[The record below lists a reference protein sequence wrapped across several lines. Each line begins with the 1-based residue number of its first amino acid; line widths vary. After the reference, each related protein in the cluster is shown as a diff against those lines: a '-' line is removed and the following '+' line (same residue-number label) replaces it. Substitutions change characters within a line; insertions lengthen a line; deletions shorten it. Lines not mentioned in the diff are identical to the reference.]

1 MIRSRLV
8 GGVISLLTVSALGIG
23 GCTTQALPQRDDGIT
38 DVVTTTPIIADLAK
52 NVAGQRARVTALMP
66 PGADPHTYEPT
77 LRDVRNIA
85 NADLA
90 LTNYMLLEEHSLIRA
105 VDANVRPGVR
115 VVTLAED
122 AARYGAHLIPLV
134 EDVSLDTIWLGMRVR
149 GKGEQYQ
156 ATRASEVRLSAT
168 AVRGPGEVAAYLTT
182 TFGTPQ
188 IYLNSADGFNPADG
202 YAADTATLPVD
213 AHTHLSWSFSKAGVY
228 EIDFVANLV
237 TARGEKPIPVGNA
250 TIKFAVGVDP
260 TKVPGARTVLDKGH
274 EDVSVDLDAGK
285 IILEGDSTGRKAGGP
300 RKLAEHFDPATTVIS
315 VPNKAL
321 QEIPASAQF
330 RFLGRPGQETFL
342 LPQAVLGKH
351 VHGELDPHLW
361 HDVSNAIAYVKLIR
375 DCLIEVDP
383 QGASEYAANT
393 DRYLAQLAQLN
404 EEVTQTIGSI
414 PKAQRQLVTTHDGY
428 AYLGDAY
435 DLHIAGFVTPNPS
448 VEPSTRD
455 LIALTRTLENL
466 DVRAV
471 FLEPNLTNQSS
482 NLTELAKRMDIQVCR
497 IYGDAFD
504 AEVNTYV
511 ELMRFN
517 ANSLRR
523 CLDPHSNAKPS

>member
-1 MIRSRLV
+1 MRSTRI
-8 GGVISLLTVSALGIG
+8 GVVALLAAVTTLSA
-23 GCTTQALPQRDDGIT
+23 CSHSALPQRDDGIT
-38 DVVTTTPIIADLAK
+38 DVVATTPIIADLAR
-52 NVAGQRARVTALMP
+52 NVAGDRARVTALMP

-90 LTNYMLLEEHSLIRA
+90 LTNYMLLEEHALIRA

-149 GKGEQYQ
+149 GKGEQYG
-156 ATRASEVRLSAT
+156 ATRASEVKLSAT
-168 AVRGPGEVAAYLTT
+168 AVRGPGQAVAYLTT

-188 IYLNSADGFNPADG
+188 IYLNSADGFNAADG
-202 YAADTATLPVD
+202 YEEDTASLPVD
-213 AHTHLSWSFSKAGVY
+213 AHTHLSWSFSAPGIY
-228 EIDFVANLV
+228 EIDFTASLV
-237 TARGEKPIPVGNA
+237 TARGEKPIPIGNS
-250 TIKFAVGVDP
+250 TVKFAVGVDP
-260 TKVPGARTVLDKGH
+260 STVPGSRTVLDKGH
-274 EDVSVDLDAGK
+274 EDISVDLDKGK
-285 IILEGDSTGRKAGGP
+285 ILIEGDSTGRKAGGP
-300 RKLAEHFDPATTVIS
+300 EKLAENYDPATTVIS

-321 QEIPASAQF
+321 QEIPASPQF
-330 RFLGRPGQETFL
+330 RFLGRPGQETYL

-383 QGASEYAANT
+383 EGAAQYAANA
-393 DRYLAQLAQLN
+393 DHYLEQLSALN
-404 EEVTQTIGSI
+404 KEVSDTINAI
-414 PKAQRQLVTTHDGY
+414 PKPQRQLVTTHDGY

-435 DLHIAGFVTPNPS
+435 GLHIAGFVTPNPS

-455 LIALTRTLENL
+455 LIALTRTLQNL

-482 NLTELAKRMDIQVCR
+482 NLTELAKRLNIQVCR
-497 IYGDAFD
+497 IYGDSFD
-504 AEVNTYV
+504 QEVTSYMD
-511 ELMRFN
+511 LMRFN
-517 ANSLRR
+517 ANSLKR
-523 CLDPHSNAKPS
+523 CLDPEPTAEANS